1 MSDAGQQQFRDGL
14 EVVRREVRGERVRD
28 RFGGLR
34 HDRDPAG
41 GRGLCGTGVLTADGT
56 NRTTQNALAPGYER
70 LIVTHSPTR
79 SGQHQKDLPLDI
91 RKDAQKHADWHR
103 DDKLAKHLALTE
115 TNDEAALSR
124 PKGFTDEDLANI
136 DAYLR
141 HGDPG
146 AGLHDTTR
154 QAVEALAVRAAAID
168 TSDDAQRD
176 AIAREFAS
184 LLAGLPDHERL
195 DALRARNIYAQSVAH
210 LLQSPAL
217 SGPAADAPET
227 SRCPGRRPGRAMCRR
242 PERR

>member
-1 MSDAGQQQFRDGL
+1 MALMGFDVRYLEEPHSEMGGFRMTAW
-14 EVVRREVRGERVRD
+14 
-28 RFGGLR
+28 
-34 HDRDPAG
+34 HTDPTVTA
-41 GRGLCGTGVLTADGT
+41 RTADGT

-227 SRCPGRRPGRAMCRR
+227 AAPPTAARVKRTAASPG
-242 PERR
+242 